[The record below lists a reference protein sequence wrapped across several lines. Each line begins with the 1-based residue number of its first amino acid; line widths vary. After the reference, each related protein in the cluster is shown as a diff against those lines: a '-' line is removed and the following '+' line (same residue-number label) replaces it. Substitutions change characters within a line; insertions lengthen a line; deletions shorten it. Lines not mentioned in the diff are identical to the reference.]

1 MRRRAPRTAHL
12 ALRRARAARHPAG
25 SPEAPPGRYLYGPK
39 LPVTAVGFEPDSRAV
54 VTRERDGVVRRWE
67 CDLCGGLD
75 ELVALGKSRLRA
87 TGRTL
92 TADEQARYLG

>member
-1 MRRRAPRTAHL
+1 
-12 ALRRARAARHPAG
+12 
-25 SPEAPPGRYLYGPK
+25 
-39 LPVTAVGFEPDSRAV
+39 VTAVGFDARSRAV
-54 VTRERDGVVRRWE
+54 ITRERNGTVRRWE

>member
-1 MRRRAPRTAHL
+1 ML
-12 ALRRARAARHPAG
+12 SAR
-25 SPEAPPGRYLYGPK
+25 PEVGRLWTVGGRGGRLLYGPK
-39 LPVTAVGFEPDSRAV
+39 GPKPLVTAAGFDARSGAV
-54 VTRERDGVVRRWE
+54 ITRERNGTVRRWG

-87 TGRTL
+87 TQRTL